1 MPAAVY
7 ACMPTPFLI
16 PDDPDHLPRPDHKTA
31 KKIEQA
37 IIVQSTLDTRA
48 AAQYLQAR
56 GVDFALALR
65 VLTRPN
71 RRRRSH

>member
-1 MPAAVY
+1 MRK
-7 ACMPTPFLI
+7 PFPI
-16 PDDPDHLPRPDHKTA
+16 PDDPAHLPRPDHKTA

-48 AAQYLQAR
+48 AARYLQER

-65 VLTRPN
+65 VLTRPD
-71 RRRRSH
+71 RRRRKH